1 MLDKATMRSGF
12 RLSIATA
19 VALATTMSLACGS
32 SPTSPS
38 SSSSSPAPLGDGRF
52 TLSITGDSGRCQD
65 IKNPNVGTNIQL
77 SLVGTHDGSTWIGR
91 GATPQDG
98 SIELRLAYTQQVTPA
113 PSGPAGT
120 SGSYVAGT
128 MSGSA
133 SDTVTLSNRTV
144 TIVDDT
150 TISGVFRPLP
160 RFADGYTAGAVT
172 FSRDG
177 VTSTCPAGASTWFI
191 SGPF

>member
-1 MLDKATMRSGF
+1 MLDRATTGRLF
-12 RLSIATA
+12 RLSVATA
-19 VALATTMSLACGS
+19 VVLATAMSLACGS

-38 SSSSSPAPLGDGRF
+38 ASPPPLGDGRF
-52 TLSITGDSGRCQD
+52 TLSITGDSSACQD
-65 IKNPNVGTNIQL
+65 IKNPNVGTRIQL

-91 GATPQDG
+91 GATPEDG
-98 SIELRLAYTQQVTPA
+98 SIELRLAYTQQVTSA
-113 PSGPAGT
+113 PSGPAAA

-133 SDTVTLSNRTV
+133 SDTGTPSNRAA
-144 TIVDDT
+144 TIADHT

-172 FSRDG
+172 FSRDD
-177 VTSTCPAGASTWFI
+177 VTSTCPAGASSWFV
-191 SGPF
+191 SGPL